1 MIIKFSLFRL
11 AIIFILIISLP
22 LIQNQWLNLY
32 LFNINNFSIYKLLY
46 FLSGLICPILVFI
59 NSLNYFTFYKF
70 DNIKKSNNNISGKGL
85 FFISAL
91 TLFILSGLIT
101 YYLLLNLDLFFELFL
116 TTNDYL
122 LNISLA
128 AYLLVVLFLSLF
140 LLFKKTRIYMK
151 KFILINFFIISI
163 LIWYSRL
170 NNIFVPDL
178 FLLTE
183 LFNIDNINTINIIN
197 ILFLICIEILYYFWC
212 YISFKS
218 NLSDWRV
225 PRPNLKN
232 FSIVISII
240 FFYFI
245 IILYYSLLY

>member
-11 AIIFILIISLP
+11 VIIFILIISLP

-59 NSLNYFTFYKF
+59 NSLNHFTFYKF
-70 DNIKKSNNNISGKGL
+70 DNIKKSNNISGKGL
-85 FFISAL
+85 FVISAL

-101 YYLLLNLDLFFELFL
+101 YYLLLNLDFFFELFL

-122 LNISLA
+122 LSISLA
-128 AYLLVVLFLSLF
+128 GYFLVVLNISLF
-140 LLFKKTRIYMK
+140 LLFKKTRIYIK

-197 ILFLICIEILYYFWC
+197 ILFLICIEILYYFWS

-225 PRPNLKN
+225 PRPNLKD
-232 FSIVISII
+232 FSIVISIM

>member
-11 AIIFILIISLP
+11 VIIFILIISLP

-46 FLSGLICPILVFI
+46 FLSGLICPILVFL
-59 NSLNYFTFYKF
+59 NSLNNFTFYKF
-70 DNIKKSNNNISGKGL
+70 DKIKKSNNNISGKGL
-85 FFISAL
+85 FVISAL

-128 AYLLVVLFLSLF
+128 AYVLIVLFLSLF

-163 LIWYSRL
+163 LIWYYRL

-178 FLLTE
+178 FLITE
-183 LFNIDNINTINIIN
+183 LFNVDNINTINIIN
-197 ILFLICIEILYYFWC
+197 ILFLICIEILYYFWS

-225 PRPNLKN
+225 PRPNLKAP
-232 FSIVISII
+232 SD
-240 FFYFI
+240 
-245 IILYYSLLY
+245 